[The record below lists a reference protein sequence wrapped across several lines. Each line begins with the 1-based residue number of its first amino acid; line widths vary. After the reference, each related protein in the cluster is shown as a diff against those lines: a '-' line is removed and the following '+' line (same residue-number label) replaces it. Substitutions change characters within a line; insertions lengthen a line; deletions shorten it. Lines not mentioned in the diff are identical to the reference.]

1 MIIWTYAVTV
11 ENRVYFSSETR
22 EGAETPDAIFVRR
35 SISQTEVFR
44 FFQCNFPVTGADEY
58 ETQPVPV

>member
-22 EGAETPDAIFVRR
+22 EGAEVSDDIC
-35 SISQTEVFR
+35 STEHQPNGDIQ
-44 FFQCNFPVTGADEY
+44 FFHCNFPVTGADEY